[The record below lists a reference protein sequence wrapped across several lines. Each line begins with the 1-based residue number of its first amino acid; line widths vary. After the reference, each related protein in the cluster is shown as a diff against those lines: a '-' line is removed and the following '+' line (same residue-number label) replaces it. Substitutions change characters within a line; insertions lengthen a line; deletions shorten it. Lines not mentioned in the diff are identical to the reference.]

1 MIKWSHCV
9 TNFHNFQYKQLS
21 YFVITDHH
29 TLRIILVTIVIKKLS
44 HFETNLLSIVGR
56 RVGPKVTVTLVSKD
70 NHIIIIIIIVT
81 PIIMIIILM
90 MIMITIEIVKVTVE
104 VRVMLTR
111 TIILILI
118 IYMKKKLR
126 VPDWLKTSAF
136 FM

>member
-56 RVGPKVTVTLVSKD
+56 RVGPKVTITLVSKD

-81 PIIMIIILM
+81 PIVMIIILM

-104 VRVMLTR
+104 VRVMLMR

-126 VPDWLKTSAF
+126 V
-136 FM
+136 

>member
-1 MIKWSHCV
+1 M
-9 TNFHNFQYKQLS
+9 
-21 YFVITDHH
+21 
-29 TLRIILVTIVIKKLS
+29 RIILATIVIKKLS

-56 RVGPKVTVTLVSKD
+56 RVGPKVTITLVSKD

-81 PIIMIIILM
+81 PIVMIIILM

-126 VPDWLKTSAF
+126 VSDWLKTSAF

>member
-9 TNFHNFQYKQLS
+9 TNFPNFQYKQLS

-56 RVGPKVTVTLVSKD
+56 RVGPKVTITLVSKD
-70 NHIIIIIIIVT
+70 NHIIIIIIIIIIVT
-81 PIIMIIILM
+81 PIVMIIILM

-104 VRVMLTR
+104 VRVMLMR

-118 IYMKKKLR
+118 IYMKKKITRLIG
-126 VPDWLKTSAF
+126 
-136 FM
+136 

>member
-29 TLRIILVTIVIKKLS
+29 TLRIIFVTIVIKKLS

-70 NHIIIIIIIVT
+70 NHIIIIIIVT

-90 MIMITIEIVKVTVE
+90 MKMITIEIVKVTVE

-118 IYMKKKLR
+118 IYMKKKITR
-126 VPDWLKTSAF
+126 A
-136 FM
+136 

>member
-29 TLRIILVTIVIKKLS
+29 TLRIILFTIVIKKLS

-56 RVGPKVTVTLVSKD
+56 RVGPKVTITLVSKD
-70 NHIIIIIIIVT
+70 NHIIIIIIIIIIRVT
-81 PIIMIIILM
+81 PMVMIIVLM

-118 IYMKKKLR
+118 IYMKKKITRLIG
-126 VPDWLKTSAF
+126 
-136 FM
+136 

>member
-70 NHIIIIIIIVT
+70 NHIIIIVT

-118 IYMKKKLR
+118 IYMKKKNYACLIG
-126 VPDWLKTSAF
+126 
-136 FM
+136 

>member
-56 RVGPKVTVTLVSKD
+56 RVGPKVTITLVSKD

-81 PIIMIIILM
+81 PIVMIIILM
-90 MIMITIEIVKVTVE
+90 MITITIEIVKVTVE
-104 VRVMLTR
+104 VRVMLMR

-118 IYMKKKLR
+118 IYMKKKITRLIG
-126 VPDWLKTSAF
+126 
-136 FM
+136 

>member
-1 MIKWSHCV
+1 MDIIEL
-9 TNFHNFQYKQLS
+9 NY
-21 YFVITDHH
+21 
-29 TLRIILVTIVIKKLS
+29 ILVTIVIKKLS

-70 NHIIIIIIIVT
+70 NHIIIIVT

-118 IYMKKKLR
+118 IYMKKKITR
-126 VPDWLKTSAF
+126 A
-136 FM
+136 

>member
-56 RVGPKVTVTLVSKD
+56 RVGPKVTITLVSKD
-70 NHIIIIIIIVT
+70 NHIIIIIIIIVT
-81 PIIMIIILM
+81 PIVMIIILM

-104 VRVMLTR
+104 VRVMLMR

-118 IYMKKKLR
+118 IYMKKKITRLI
-126 VPDWLKTSAF
+126 S
-136 FM
+136 

>member
-56 RVGPKVTVTLVSKD
+56 RVGPKVTITLVSKD
-70 NHIIIIIIIVT
+70 NHIIIIIIIIVT
-81 PIIMIIILM
+81 PIVIIIILM

-104 VRVMLTR
+104 VRVMLMR

-118 IYMKKKLR
+118 IYMKKKITRLIG
-126 VPDWLKTSAF
+126 
-136 FM
+136 

>member
-56 RVGPKVTVTLVSKD
+56 RVGPKVTITLVSKD

-81 PIIMIIILM
+81 PIVMIIILM

-104 VRVMLTR
+104 VRAMLMR

-118 IYMKKKLR
+118 IYMKKKITRLIG
-126 VPDWLKTSAF
+126 
-136 FM
+136 

>member
-56 RVGPKVTVTLVSKD
+56 RVGPKVTITLVSKD
-70 NHIIIIIIIVT
+70 NQIIIIIIIVT
-81 PIIMIIILM
+81 PIVMIIILM

-104 VRVMLTR
+104 VRAMLMR

-118 IYMKKKLR
+118 IYMKKKITRLIG
-126 VPDWLKTSAF
+126 
-136 FM
+136 

>member
-9 TNFHNFQYKQLS
+9 TNFRNFQYKQLL

-29 TLRIILVTIVIKKLS
+29 NLRIILVTIVIKKLS

-70 NHIIIIIIIVT
+70 NRIIIIVT

-118 IYMKKKLR
+118 IYMKKKITR
-126 VPDWLKTSAF
+126 A
-136 FM
+136 

>member
-56 RVGPKVTVTLVSKD
+56 RVGPKVTITLVSKD
-70 NHIIIIIIIVT
+70 NHIIIIIIIIVT
-81 PIIMIIILM
+81 PIVMIIILM

-104 VRVMLTR
+104 VRVMLMR

-118 IYMKKKLR
+118 IYMKKKITRLIG
-126 VPDWLKTSAF
+126 
-136 FM
+136 

>member
-29 TLRIILVTIVIKKLS
+29 TLRIIFVTIVIKKLS

-70 NHIIIIIIIVT
+70 NHIIIIIVT

-118 IYMKKKLR
+118 IYMKKKNYACLIG
-126 VPDWLKTSAF
+126 
-136 FM
+136 

>member
-70 NHIIIIIIIVT
+70 NHIIIIIVT

-104 VRVMLTR
+104 VRVMLKR

-118 IYMKKKLR
+118 IYMKKKKNYACLIG
-126 VPDWLKTSAF
+126 
-136 FM
+136 

>member
-70 NHIIIIIIIVT
+70 NHIIIIIVT

-90 MIMITIEIVKVTVE
+90 IIMITIEIVKVTEE

-118 IYMKKKLR
+118 IYMKKKNYACLIG
-126 VPDWLKTSAF
+126 
-136 FM
+136 

>member
-9 TNFHNFQYKQLS
+9 TNFHNFQYKQLL

-29 TLRIILVTIVIKKLS
+29 NLRIILVTIVIKKLS

-70 NHIIIIIIIVT
+70 NHIIIIVT

-111 TIILILI
+111 TIILISI
-118 IYMKKKLR
+118 IYMKKKITR
-126 VPDWLKTSAF
+126 A
-136 FM
+136 

>member
-70 NHIIIIIIIVT
+70 NHIIIIIVT

-90 MIMITIEIVKVTVE
+90 IIMITIEIVKVTEE

>member
-70 NHIIIIIIIVT
+70 NHIIIIIIVT

>member
-56 RVGPKVTVTLVSKD
+56 RVGPKVTITLVSKD
-70 NHIIIIIIIVT
+70 NHIIIIIIIIVT
-81 PIIMIIILM
+81 PIVMIIILM
-90 MIMITIEIVKVTVE
+90 MITITIEIVKVTVE
-104 VRVMLTR
+104 VRVMLMR

-118 IYMKKKLR
+118 IYMKKKITRLIG
-126 VPDWLKTSAF
+126 
-136 FM
+136 

>member
-56 RVGPKVTVTLVSKD
+56 RVGPKVTITLVSKD
-70 NHIIIIIIIVT
+70 NHIIIIIIIIIIVT
-81 PIIMIIILM
+81 PIVMIIILM

-104 VRVMLTR
+104 VRVMLMR

-118 IYMKKKLR
+118 IYMKKKITRLIG
-126 VPDWLKTSAF
+126 
-136 FM
+136 

>member
-9 TNFHNFQYKQLS
+9 INFHNFQYKQLS

-70 NHIIIIIIIVT
+70 NHIIIIVT

-118 IYMKKKLR
+118 IYMKKKITR
-126 VPDWLKTSAF
+126 A
-136 FM
+136 

>member
-9 TNFHNFQYKQLS
+9 TNFHNFQYKKLS

-29 TLRIILVTIVIKKLS
+29 TLRIILATIVIKKLS

-56 RVGPKVTVTLVSKD
+56 RVGPKVTITLVSKD
-70 NHIIIIIIIVT
+70 NHKIIIIVT

-111 TIILILI
+111 TIILII
-118 IYMKKKLR
+118 IMYMKKKLR
-126 VPDWLKTSAF
+126 VSDWLKTSAF

>member
-9 TNFHNFQYKQLS
+9 TNFHNFQYKKLS

-29 TLRIILVTIVIKKLS
+29 TLRIILATIVIKKLS

-56 RVGPKVTVTLVSKD
+56 RVGPKVTITLVSKD
-70 NHIIIIIIIVT
+70 NHKIIIIVT
-81 PIIMIIILM
+81 PIVMIIILM

-126 VPDWLKTSAF
+126 VSDWLKTSAF

>member
-56 RVGPKVTVTLVSKD
+56 RVGPKVTITLVSKD
-70 NHIIIIIIIVT
+70 NHIIIIIIIIIVT
-81 PIIMIIILM
+81 PIVMIIVLM

-118 IYMKKKLR
+118 IYIKKKNYACLIG
-126 VPDWLKTSAF
+126 
-136 FM
+136 

>member
-44 HFETNLLSIVGR
+44 HFQTNLLSIVGR
-56 RVGPKVTVTLVSKD
+56 RVGPKVTITLVSKD

-81 PIIMIIILM
+81 PIVMIIILM
-90 MIMITIEIVKVTVE
+90 MIMITIEVVKVTVE
-104 VRVMLTR
+104 VRVMLMR

-118 IYMKKKLR
+118 IYMKKKITRLIG
-126 VPDWLKTSAF
+126 
-136 FM
+136 

>member
-70 NHIIIIIIIVT
+70 NHIIITIVT

-104 VRVMLTR
+104 VRVMLKR

-118 IYMKKKLR
+118 IYMKKKKLR

>member
-70 NHIIIIIIIVT
+70 NHIIIIVT

-118 IYMKKKLR
+118 IYMKKKITRLIG
-126 VPDWLKTSAF
+126 
-136 FM
+136 

>member
-56 RVGPKVTVTLVSKD
+56 RVGPKVTITLVSKD
-70 NHIIIIIIIVT
+70 NHIIIIIIIIVT
-81 PIIMIIILM
+81 PIVMIIILM
-90 MIMITIEIVKVTVE
+90 MIMITTEIVKVTVE
-104 VRVMLTR
+104 VRVMLMR

-118 IYMKKKLR
+118 IYMKKKITRLIG
-126 VPDWLKTSAF
+126 
-136 FM
+136 

>member
-21 YFVITDHH
+21 YFVITNHH
-29 TLRIILVTIVIKKLS
+29 TLRIIFVTIVIKKLS

-56 RVGPKVTVTLVSKD
+56 RVGPKVTITLVSKD
-70 NHIIIIIIIVT
+70 NHMIIIIIIIVT
-81 PIIMIIILM
+81 PIVMIIILM

-104 VRVMLTR
+104 VRVMLMR

-118 IYMKKKLR
+118 IYMKKKITRLIG
-126 VPDWLKTSAF
+126 
-136 FM
+136 

>member
-1 MIKWSHCV
+1 M
-9 TNFHNFQYKQLS
+9 

-29 TLRIILVTIVIKKLS
+29 NLRIILVTIVIKKLS

-70 NHIIIIIIIVT
+70 NHIIIIVT

-90 MIMITIEIVKVTVE
+90 MIMITNEIVKVTVE

-118 IYMKKKLR
+118 IYMKKKITR
-126 VPDWLKTSAF
+126 A
-136 FM
+136 

>member
-70 NHIIIIIIIVT
+70 NHIIIIIVT

-90 MIMITIEIVKVTVE
+90 IIMITIEIVKVTEE

-118 IYMKKKLR
+118 IHMKKKNYACLIG
-126 VPDWLKTSAF
+126 
-136 FM
+136 

>member
-56 RVGPKVTVTLVSKD
+56 RVGPKVTITLVSKD
-70 NHIIIIIIIVT
+70 NHIIIIIIIIVT
-81 PIIMIIILM
+81 PIVMIIILM

-104 VRVMLTR
+104 VRAMLMR

-118 IYMKKKLR
+118 IYMKKKITRLIG
-126 VPDWLKTSAF
+126 
-136 FM
+136 

>member
-56 RVGPKVTVTLVSKD
+56 RVGPKVTITLVSKD

-81 PIIMIIILM
+81 PIVMIIILM

-104 VRVMLTR
+104 VRVMLMR

-118 IYMKKKLR
+118 IYMKKKITRLIG
-126 VPDWLKTSAF
+126 
-136 FM
+136 

>member
-21 YFVITDHH
+21 CFVITDHH

-56 RVGPKVTVTLVSKD
+56 RVGPKVTITLVSKD
-70 NHIIIIIIIVT
+70 NQIIIIIIIVT
-81 PIIMIIILM
+81 PIVMIIILM

-104 VRVMLTR
+104 VRAMLMR

-118 IYMKKKLR
+118 IYMKKKITRLIG
-126 VPDWLKTSAF
+126 
-136 FM
+136 